1 MIELVSKINYEFSG
15 DMQFAL
21 LLSCKKK
28 IVMTKLQLRIVL
40 LQKMKEIHAV
50 GRVPKFIRN

>member
-1 MIELVSKINYEFSG
+1 MIELVSKINHEFSG
-15 DMQFAL
+15 DIQFAL
-21 LLSCKKK
+21 LSSWKKN

-50 GRVPKFIRN
+50 GKVPKFIRN